1 MNLDKNIVREIV
13 EQLKNELIPIGSIL
27 IYSSEK
33 VPHGYLPCDGSELS
47 KKAYPELYALIGG
60 TWGETKDSFF
70 LPDLQGQFIRGWD
83 KDGDED
89 PERTFGSFQKDAF
102 QGHGHE
108 TEHIKGSTS
117 YSGNHTHTVYREEHG
132 GGMGTIFYSLNHEE
146 NCVSD
151 SCKRGTANIQSSG
164 YHSHSFEF
172 DIKVSSPSN
181 STYGP
186 VRCATEN
193 RPKNVAL
200 MFCIKVK

>member
-1 MNLDKNIVREIV
+1 MDLDMNILRQIVGK
-13 EQLKNELIPIGSIL
+13 LKNELIPLGSIL

-33 VPHGYLPCDGSELS
+33 IPHGYLPCDGRELS
-47 KKAYPELYALIGG
+47 KKAYPDLYNLIGG
-60 TWGETKDSFF
+60 RWGETNDFFF

-89 PERTFGSFQKDAF
+89 PQRAFGSFQKDAF

-117 YSGNHTHTVYREEHG
+117 YSGSHTHTAYREEHG
-132 GGMGTIFYSLNHEE
+132 GGMGTIFYSLNHED

-151 SCKRGTANIQSSG
+151 SCKKGTANIQSSG
-164 YHSHSFEF
+164 SHCHNFEL
-172 DIKVSSPSN
+172 DINISSPSN
-181 STYGP
+181 STYGL
-186 VRCATEN
+186 VRCATET